1 MEFTEILRGRYG
13 LSERAAGVLMRHASQ
28 SVHARKE
35 IIVEE
40 GQRDQE
46 IRFVTEGSAR
56 SYVMREDKCVI
67 LSFAFEGDPTSST
80 LGAWPGG
87 ISGHTIETMEP
98 TTLVRL
104 PREEIDRL
112 FAADAELADW
122 GRRMAEEQLRRRA
135 RHYLA
140 LPVEGGMRRL
150 DSSLIYYLE
159 SEGHRVHFYTEEGD
173 FVAAGTL
180 KAFEEKL
187 AERPFAR
194 CNSGYLVNLAQ
205 VKSVQQGMV
214 QVGPYELQVSRPR
227 RKAFLAALADHIGGE
242 GA

>member
-80 LGAWPGG
+80 LGAMARRHFGP
-87 ISGHTIETMEP
+87 H
-98 TTLVRL
+98 
-104 PREEIDRL
+104 DRDHG
-112 FAADAELADW
+112 ADDARCACRARRSTGSSRADAELADW
-122 GRRMAEEQLRRRA
+122 GRRMAEEQLRR
-135 RHYLA
+135 HEELF
-140 LPVEGGMRRL
+140 RRL
-150 DSSLIYYLE
+150 RMARQERAVQARTARISPIIAA
-159 SEGHRVHFYTEEGD
+159 HR
-173 FVAAGTL
+173 
-180 KAFEEKL
+180 
-187 AERPFAR
+187 AERPRGLPLSHAPKPEPHPGR
-194 CNSGYLVNLAQ
+194 NQMTKLS
-205 VKSVQQGMV
+205 
-214 QVGPYELQVSRPR
+214 
-227 RKAFLAALADHIGGE
+227 
-242 GA
+242 

>member
-1 MEFTEILRGRYG
+1 MCEKSRRK
-13 LSERAAGVLMRHASQ
+13 

-122 GRRMAEEQLRRRA
+122 GRRMAEEQLRRHEEYFADFAWRDKSEQYK
-135 RHYLA
+135 RVLREYPQLLQRIA
-140 LPVEGGMRRL
+140 LK
-150 DSSLIYYLE
+150 D
-159 SEGHRVHFYTEEGD
+159 
-173 FVAAGTL
+173 
-180 KAFEEKL
+180 
-187 AERPFAR
+187 
-194 CNSGYLVNLAQ
+194 
-205 VKSVQQGMV
+205 
-214 QVGPYELQVSRPR
+214 
-227 RKAFLAALADHIGGE
+227 LAAYLFVTPQSLSRIRAEIK
-242 GA
+242 

>member
-122 GRRMAEEQLRRRA
+122 AA
-135 RHYLA
+135 A
-140 LPVEGGMRRL
+140 WPK
-150 DSSLIYYLE
+150 SSC
-159 SEGHRVHFYTEEGD
+159 
-173 FVAAGTL
+173 AGTRSISPTSHG
-180 KAFEEKL
+180 ATR
-187 AERPFAR
+187 ASSTSAYCANIPNYCSA
-194 CNSGYLVNLAQ
+194 
-205 VKSVQQGMV
+205 
-214 QVGPYELQVSRPR
+214 SR
-227 RKAFLAALADHIGGE
+227 
-242 GA
+242 

>member
-1 MEFTEILRGRYG
+1 MEFTEILCGRYG
-13 LSERAAGVLMRHASQ
+13 LSVRAAGVLMRHASQ

-56 SYVMREDKCVI
+56 SYGMREDKCVI

-104 PREEIDRL
+104 PREEIGSSRRTPNWPTG
-112 FAADAELADW
+112 AAAW
-122 GRRMAEEQLRRRA
+122 
-135 RHYLA
+135 
-140 LPVEGGMRRL
+140 PK
-150 DSSLIYYLE
+150 SSC
-159 SEGHRVHFYTEEGD
+159 
-173 FVAAGTL
+173 AGT
-180 KAFEEKL
+180 
-187 AERPFAR
+187 RSISPT
-194 CNSGYLVNLAQ
+194 S
-205 VKSVQQGMV
+205 
-214 QVGPYELQVSRPR
+214 
-227 RKAFLAALADHIGGE
+227 H
-242 GA
+242 GATRASSTSACCANTPNYCSASH

>member
-112 FAADAELADW
+112 FAADAELAAAPAR
-122 GRRMAEEQLRRRA
+122 GVFRRLRMARQERA
-135 RHYLA
+135 VQARTA
-140 LPVEGGMRRL
+140 RISP
-150 DSSLIYYLE
+150 IIAA
-159 SEGHRVHFYTEEGD
+159 HR
-173 FVAAGTL
+173 
-180 KAFEEKL
+180 
-187 AERPFAR
+187 AERPRGLPLRHAPKPEPHPGR
-194 CNSGYLVNLAQ
+194 NQMTKLS
-205 VKSVQQGMV
+205 
-214 QVGPYELQVSRPR
+214 
-227 RKAFLAALADHIGGE
+227 
-242 GA
+242 

>member
-1 MEFTEILRGRYG
+1 MEFTEILCGRYG
-13 LSERAAGVLMRHASQ
+13 LSVRAAGVLMRHASQ

-56 SYVMREDKCVI
+56 SYGMREDKCVI

-122 GRRMAEEQLRRRA
+122 GRRMRRA
-135 RHYLA
+135 AAPARG
-140 LPVEGGMRRL
+140 VFRRL
-150 DSSLIYYLE
+150 RMARQE
-159 SEGHRVHFYTEEGD
+159 RAVQAH
-173 FVAAGTL
+173 AARIPQLLQRIAL
-180 KAFEEKL
+180 KD
-187 AERPFAR
+187 
-194 CNSGYLVNLAQ
+194 
-205 VKSVQQGMV
+205 
-214 QVGPYELQVSRPR
+214 
-227 RKAFLAALADHIGGE
+227 LAAYLFVTPQSLSRIRAEIK
-242 GA
+242 

>member
-104 PREEIDRL
+104 PREAL
-112 FAADAELADW
+112 FADDTVYACVDGRLRARPAEVVYVDEDYAYLRGLEPGTLVVAESLVNPSDGMEIGLLE
-122 GRRMAEEQLRRRA
+122 GRRAS
-135 RHYLA
+135 
-140 LPVEGGMRRL
+140 
-150 DSSLIYYLE
+150 DK
-159 SEGHRVHFYTEEGD
+159 TE
-173 FVAAGTL
+173 
-180 KAFEEKL
+180 
-187 AERPFAR
+187 
-194 CNSGYLVNLAQ
+194 
-205 VKSVQQGMV
+205 
-214 QVGPYELQVSRPR
+214 
-227 RKAFLAALADHIGGE
+227 
-242 GA
+242 

>member
-1 MEFTEILRGRYG
+1 MEFTEILCGRYG
-13 LSERAAGVLMRHASQ
+13 LSVRAAGVLMRHASQ

-56 SYVMREDKCVI
+56 SYGMREDKCVI

-112 FAADAELADW
+112 FARTPNWPTGAAAW
-122 GRRMAEEQLRRRA
+122 
-135 RHYLA
+135 
-140 LPVEGGMRRL
+140 PK
-150 DSSLIYYLE
+150 SSC
-159 SEGHRVHFYTEEGD
+159 
-173 FVAAGTL
+173 AGT
-180 KAFEEKL
+180 
-187 AERPFAR
+187 RSISPT
-194 CNSGYLVNLAQ
+194 S
-205 VKSVQQGMV
+205 
-214 QVGPYELQVSRPR
+214 
-227 RKAFLAALADHIGGE
+227 H
-242 GA
+242 GATRASSTSACCANTPNYCSASH

>member
-1 MEFTEILRGRYG
+1 MQKCHELSQNLQIRHDRPAGRERTAHFISTGKIRNFAAWNSPKYCAAVTGFRSG
-13 LSERAAGVLMRHASQ
+13 LP
-28 SVHARKE
+28 E

-122 GRRMAEEQLRRRA
+122 GRRMAEEQLRRHEEYFADFAWRDKSEQYK
-135 RHYLA
+135 RVLREYPQLLQRIA
-140 LPVEGGMRRL
+140 LK
-150 DSSLIYYLE
+150 D
-159 SEGHRVHFYTEEGD
+159 
-173 FVAAGTL
+173 
-180 KAFEEKL
+180 
-187 AERPFAR
+187 
-194 CNSGYLVNLAQ
+194 
-205 VKSVQQGMV
+205 
-214 QVGPYELQVSRPR
+214 
-227 RKAFLAALADHIGGE
+227 LAAYLFLTPQSLSRIRAEIK
-242 GA
+242 

>member
-104 PREEIDRL
+104 PSRRTPNWPTG
-112 FAADAELADW
+112 AAAW
-122 GRRMAEEQLRRRA
+122 
-135 RHYLA
+135 
-140 LPVEGGMRRL
+140 PK
-150 DSSLIYYLE
+150 SSC
-159 SEGHRVHFYTEEGD
+159 
-173 FVAAGTL
+173 AGTRSISPTSHG
-180 KAFEEKL
+180 ATR
-187 AERPFAR
+187 ASSTSAYCANIPNYCSA
-194 CNSGYLVNLAQ
+194 
-205 VKSVQQGMV
+205 
-214 QVGPYELQVSRPR
+214 SR
-227 RKAFLAALADHIGGE
+227 
-242 GA
+242 

>member
-28 SVHARKE
+28 SVHTRKE

-112 FAADAELADW
+112 FAADAELPTGAAAW
-122 GRRMAEEQLRRRA
+122 PKSAAPARGVFRRLRMARQERA
-135 RHYLA
+135 VQARTA
-140 LPVEGGMRRL
+140 RISP
-150 DSSLIYYLE
+150 IIAA
-159 SEGHRVHFYTEEGD
+159 HR
-173 FVAAGTL
+173 
-180 KAFEEKL
+180 
-187 AERPFAR
+187 AERPRGLPLRHAPKPEPHPGR
-194 CNSGYLVNLAQ
+194 NQMTKLS
-205 VKSVQQGMV
+205 
-214 QVGPYELQVSRPR
+214 
-227 RKAFLAALADHIGGE
+227 
-242 GA
+242 

>member
-87 ISGHTIETMEP
+87 ISGHTIET
-98 TTLVRL
+98 LC
-104 PREEIDRL
+104 PRTISK
-112 FAADAELADW
+112 
-122 GRRMAEEQLRRRA
+122 
-135 RHYLA
+135 
-140 LPVEGGMRRL
+140 P
-150 DSSLIYYLE
+150 SLMFDLI
-159 SEGHRVHFYTEEGD
+159 
-173 FVAAGTL
+173 
-180 KAFEEKL
+180 
-187 AERPFAR
+187 
-194 CNSGYLVNLAQ
+194 
-205 VKSVQQGMV
+205 
-214 QVGPYELQVSRPR
+214 
-227 RKAFLAALADHIGGE
+227 
-242 GA
+242 

>member
-122 GRRMAEEQLRRRA
+122 GRRMAEEQLRRHEEYFADFAWRDKSAVQA
-135 RHYLA
+135 RTA
-140 LPVEGGMRRL
+140 RISP
-150 DSSLIYYLE
+150 IIAA
-159 SEGHRVHFYTEEGD
+159 HR
-173 FVAAGTL
+173 
-180 KAFEEKL
+180 
-187 AERPFAR
+187 AERPRGLPLRHAPKPEPHPGR
-194 CNSGYLVNLAQ
+194 NQMTKLS
-205 VKSVQQGMV
+205 
-214 QVGPYELQVSRPR
+214 
-227 RKAFLAALADHIGGE
+227 
-242 GA
+242 

>member
-1 MEFTEILRGRYG
+1 MQKCHELSQNLQIRHDRPAGRERTAHFISTGKIRNFAAWNSPKYWRGRYG

-122 GRRMAEEQLRRRA
+122 GRRMAEEQLRRHEEYFADFAWRDKSEQYK
-135 RHYLA
+135 RVLREYPQLLQRIA
-140 LPVEGGMRRL
+140 LK
-150 DSSLIYYLE
+150 D
-159 SEGHRVHFYTEEGD
+159 
-173 FVAAGTL
+173 
-180 KAFEEKL
+180 
-187 AERPFAR
+187 
-194 CNSGYLVNLAQ
+194 
-205 VKSVQQGMV
+205 
-214 QVGPYELQVSRPR
+214 
-227 RKAFLAALADHIGGE
+227 LAAYLFLTPQSLSRIRAEIK
-242 GA
+242 

>member
-1 MEFTEILRGRYG
+1 MECTEILRGRYG

-28 SVHARKE
+28 SIHARKE

-122 GRRMAEEQLRRRA
+122 GRRMAEEQLRRHEEYFADFAWRDKSEQYK
-135 RHYLA
+135 RVLREYPQLLQRIA
-140 LPVEGGMRRL
+140 LK
-150 DSSLIYYLE
+150 D
-159 SEGHRVHFYTEEGD
+159 
-173 FVAAGTL
+173 
-180 KAFEEKL
+180 
-187 AERPFAR
+187 
-194 CNSGYLVNLAQ
+194 
-205 VKSVQQGMV
+205 
-214 QVGPYELQVSRPR
+214 
-227 RKAFLAALADHIGGE
+227 LAAYLFVTPQSLSRIRAEIK
-242 GA
+242 

>member
-122 GRRMAEEQLRRRA
+122 GRRMAGTRSISPTSHGATRA
-135 RHYLA
+135 
-140 LPVEGGMRRL
+140 
-150 DSSLIYYLE
+150 SSTSAYCANIPNYC
-159 SEGHRVHFYTEEGD
+159 S
-173 FVAAGTL
+173 A
-180 KAFEEKL
+180 
-187 AERPFAR
+187 
-194 CNSGYLVNLAQ
+194 
-205 VKSVQQGMV
+205 
-214 QVGPYELQVSRPR
+214 SR
-227 RKAFLAALADHIGGE
+227 
-242 GA
+242 

>member
-112 FAADAELADW
+112 FAADVFRRL
-122 GRRMAEEQLRRRA
+122 RMARQERA
-135 RHYLA
+135 VQARTA
-140 LPVEGGMRRL
+140 RISP
-150 DSSLIYYLE
+150 IIAA
-159 SEGHRVHFYTEEGD
+159 HR
-173 FVAAGTL
+173 
-180 KAFEEKL
+180 
-187 AERPFAR
+187 AERPRGLPLPHAPKPEPHPGR
-194 CNSGYLVNLAQ
+194 NQMTKLS
-205 VKSVQQGMV
+205 
-214 QVGPYELQVSRPR
+214 
-227 RKAFLAALADHIGGE
+227 
-242 GA
+242 

>member
-67 LSFAFEGDPTSST
+67 LSFAFEGDPT
-80 LGAWPGG
+80 
-87 ISGHTIETMEP
+87 GHTIETMEP

-122 GRRMAEEQLRRRA
+122 GRRMAEEQLRRHEEYFADFAWRDKSEQYK
-135 RHYLA
+135 RVLREYPQLLQRIA
-140 LPVEGGMRRL
+140 LK
-150 DSSLIYYLE
+150 D
-159 SEGHRVHFYTEEGD
+159 
-173 FVAAGTL
+173 
-180 KAFEEKL
+180 
-187 AERPFAR
+187 
-194 CNSGYLVNLAQ
+194 
-205 VKSVQQGMV
+205 
-214 QVGPYELQVSRPR
+214 
-227 RKAFLAALADHIGGE
+227 LAAYLFLTPQSLSRIRAGVK
-242 GA
+242 

>member
-1 MEFTEILRGRYG
+1 MNT
-13 LSERAAGVLMRHASQ
+13 AAFAVTGP
-28 SVHARKE
+28 
-35 IIVEE
+35 
-40 GQRDQE
+40 GQFHIRTFDTAQTGGWRDKKQ
-46 IRFVTEGSAR
+46 
-56 SYVMREDKCVI
+56 
-67 LSFAFEGDPTSST
+67 
-80 LGAWPGG
+80 
-87 ISGHTIETMEP
+87 
-98 TTLVRL
+98 
-104 PREEIDRL
+104 
-112 FAADAELADW
+112 
-122 GRRMAEEQLRRRA
+122 AEEQLRRRA

-205 VKSVQQGMV
+205 VRELRQSTV
-214 QVGPYELQVSRPR
+214 QVGPCELQVSRPK
-227 RKAFLAALADHIGGE
+227 RKAFLAALTDYIGGE
-242 GA
+242 GS

>member
-112 FAADAELADW
+112 FAADADCRL
-122 GRRMAEEQLRRRA
+122 GPPHAEEQLRRHEEYFADFAWRDKSEQYK
-135 RHYLA
+135 RVLREYPQLLQRIA
-140 LPVEGGMRRL
+140 LK
-150 DSSLIYYLE
+150 D
-159 SEGHRVHFYTEEGD
+159 
-173 FVAAGTL
+173 
-180 KAFEEKL
+180 
-187 AERPFAR
+187 
-194 CNSGYLVNLAQ
+194 
-205 VKSVQQGMV
+205 
-214 QVGPYELQVSRPR
+214 
-227 RKAFLAALADHIGGE
+227 LAAYLFLTPQSLSRIRAEIK
-242 GA
+242 